1 MHGQVLSPDPVVHSL
16 QLRPEILPLD
26 VEVEDTG
33 VVNQD
38 RKGAVSQVLSRLAKN
53 LQVECIEV
61 KSLPNGIAV

>member
-53 LQVECIEV
+53 LQIEY
-61 KSLPNGIAV
+61 KSEVTTKRHCC